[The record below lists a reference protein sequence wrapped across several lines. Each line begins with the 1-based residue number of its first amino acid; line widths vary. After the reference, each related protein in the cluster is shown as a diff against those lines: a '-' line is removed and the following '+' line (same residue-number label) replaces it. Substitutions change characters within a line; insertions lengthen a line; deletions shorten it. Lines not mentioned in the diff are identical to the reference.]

1 MSNGR
6 GGGGEQFPTTSAAAT
21 RLGFT
26 RTRPPP
32 RLCEPVHKL
41 PGSMTRQSATAQIRS
56 AITEGRRDGGSFFG
70 SVVAGTLLGLGIDA
84 WLDTAPVVV
93 IVGIVLGSY
102 AGFARAW
109 QEVKSQPTPPAVTLL
124 DEDAPR

>member
-1 MSNGR
+1 
-6 GGGGEQFPTTSAAAT
+6 
-21 RLGFT
+21 
-26 RTRPPP
+26 
-32 RLCEPVHKL
+32 
-41 PGSMTRQSATAQIRS
+41 MTRQSATAQIRS

-70 SVVAGTLLGLGIDA
+70 SVVASTLLGLGIDA

-109 QEVKSQPTPPAVTLL
+109 HEIKSQPNPPAVTLL
-124 DEDAPR
+124 DEETLP

>member
-1 MSNGR
+1 MRRN
-6 GGGGEQFPTTSAAAT
+6 
-21 RLGFT
+21 
-26 RTRPPP
+26 
-32 RLCEPVHKL
+32 
-41 PGSMTRQSATAQIRS
+41 SATAHIRS

-84 WLDTAPVVV
+84 WLDTAPIAVVA
-93 IVGIVLGSY
+93 GIVLGSY

-109 QEVKSQPTPPAVTLL
+109 QEVKSQPTPLAVTLL